1 MQEAMSDNWADGQA
15 KGLAGMLR
23 ASAVWILFAVVVL
36 LLPQIFESRAGVS
49 VLNDMAILIIFALS
63 YNILLGQTGMLS
75 FGHAVY
81 FGLGGFAS
89 VHALNLVADE
99 MVPIPTPLIPLIGGI
114 VGLIFGIVI
123 GSFSTRRAGTVFAM
137 ISLGVGELV
146 AASSLIFV
154 AFFGGE
160 AGVSGDRT
168 YGPEI
173 FGYIFAQ
180 EIEVYYV
187 IAFWLLISTFLMYLY
202 TRTPVGRMSNAVRD
216 NPERAEF
223 VGYSQQ
229 RVRYTSFC
237 VAGLFAGIAG
247 GLFAINYEILTEENL
262 SAAASG
268 QVLLMAYIGGVGF
281 FIGPI
286 VGAIVLSLLSSV
298 VGSYTDLWQLYLGIL
313 FVVTVLY
320 MPTGISGLIMK
331 HILAFKI
338 GRLNHLALPYA
349 LIALP
354 FLALIL
360 GLAGLMEMISH
371 AREIVAGQYEMT
383 LYFFT
388 FEVNQVMPWVIVAA
402 VLIVSG
408 ILVKLLK
415 GRVMVEWETIN
426 HMLAAEGQR

>member
-1 MQEAMSDNWADGQA
+1 MQEAMSGSWADGPA
-15 KGLAGMLR
+15 KSLMRMLR
-23 ASAVWILFAVVVL
+23 PSAVWIVFAAVVLVA
-36 LLPQIFESRAGVS
+36 PQIFDSRSGVS
-49 VLNDMAILIIFALS
+49 ILNDMAILIIFALS
-63 YNILLGQTGMLS
+63 YNLLLGQTGMLS

-89 VHALNLVADE
+89 VHLLNLVADE
-99 MVPIPTPLIPLIGGI
+99 VIAVPTPLVPLIGGF
-114 VGLIFGIVI
+114 VGLFFGIVI

-173 FGYIFAQ
+173 FGVMFAQ

-187 IAFWLLISTFLMYLY
+187 IAFWLLLSTFLMYLY
-202 TRTPVGRMSNAVRD
+202 TRTPVGRMANAVRD

-229 RVRYTSFC
+229 RVRFMSFC

-298 VGSYTDLWQLYLGIL
+298 IGNYTDLWQLYLGIL

-320 MPTGISGLIMK
+320 MPMGLSGLIMK
-331 HILAFKI
+331 HMLAFRI
-338 GRLNHLALPYA
+338 GHLSQLAVPYG
-349 LIALP
+349 LIVIP
-354 FLALIL
+354 FLVLIL

-371 AREIVAGQYEMT
+371 ARDIVAEQYEMT
-383 LYFFT
+383 LYVFT
-388 FEVNQVMPWVIVAA
+388 FEVNQVMPWVIVIT
-402 VLIVSG
+402 VVIVSG
-408 ILVKLLK
+408 FLVNRLK
-415 GRVMVEWETIN
+415 GRVVQEWEQIN
-426 HMLAAEGQR
+426 HQLATEGQR